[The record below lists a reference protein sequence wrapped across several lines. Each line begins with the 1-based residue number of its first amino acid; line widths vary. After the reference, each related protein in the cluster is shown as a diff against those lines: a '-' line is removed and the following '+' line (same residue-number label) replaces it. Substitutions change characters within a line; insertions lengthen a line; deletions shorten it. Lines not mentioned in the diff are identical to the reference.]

1 MLLDT
6 SGLLCPIDKREPQQ
20 ERAIELYDRATI
32 RLTHN
37 YILAELVALGNSRRV
52 PREAVLEFSNRLS
65 SDNEV
70 ELVWI
75 NETLHGRALDL
86 LIARPDKTY
95 SLCDAVSF
103 VLMRE
108 SGETEALTTDR
119 HFEQEGLIRLLAP

>member
-6 SGLLCPIDKREPQQ
+6 SGLLCLIDKRGPRQ
-20 ERAIELYDRATI
+20 ERAAEMYDRATV

-37 YILAELVALGNSRRV
+37 YIPAELVALGNSRGVSRQT
-52 PREAVLEFSNRLS
+52 VLEFSDQLLA
-65 SDNEV
+65 DAEV

-75 NETLHGRALDL
+75 DEALHRQALDL
-86 LIARPDKTY
+86 LLARLDKTY

-108 SGETEALTTDR
+108 RGETEALTTDR
-119 HFEQEGLIRLLAP
+119 HFEQEGLVRLFAI

>member
-6 SGLLCPIDKREPQQ
+6 SGLLCLIDKREPQQ

-75 NETLHGRALDL
+75 DETLHGRALDL

-108 SGETEALTTDR
+108 RGETEALTTDR